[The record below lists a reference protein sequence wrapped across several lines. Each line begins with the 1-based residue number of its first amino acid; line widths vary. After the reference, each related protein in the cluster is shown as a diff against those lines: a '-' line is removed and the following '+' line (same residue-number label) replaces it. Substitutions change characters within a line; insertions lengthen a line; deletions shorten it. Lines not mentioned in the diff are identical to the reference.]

1 MASEENK
8 NQIIISNTG
17 GLIRRMDHQL
27 ELMNRVL
34 GKIAERKT
42 EIIASGN
49 SFIGMMAGAEREW
62 EIAPGVRIAFCWCP
76 PGDFL
81 MNPANY
87 SQGQIH
93 VTLTKGFW
101 MAKTQVTQAQWQ
113 AVMGS
118 NPSHFKGDN
127 LPVEQV
133 SWGATQNFLTK
144 VNALIGSDDG
154 GSMVLPTEAQWEYA
168 SRTEETGAF
177 SGGIIDEVA
186 WYEDNSGEKTHPVG
200 TKKPNAWGLHDMHG
214 NVYEWCEDWYDNK
227 LPGGVDPRG
236 ATSGYDRVAKG
247 GCWSST
253 AGNCGAASRLSAPP
267 SGWCN
272 IGGFRVARSLVH
284 Q

>member
-8 NQIIISNTG
+8 NQIIISNSG

-49 SFIGMMAGAEREW
+49 SFIGMRAGEEREW
-62 EIAPGVRIAFCWCP
+62 EIAPRVKMKFCWCP
-76 PGDFL
+76 PGEFL
-81 MNPANY
+81 MSPCNY
-87 SQGQIH
+87 WQGQIH

-133 SWGATQNFLTK
+133 SWGAAQNFLTK
-144 VNALIGSDDG
+144 FNALIESDDEG
-154 GSMVLPTEAQWEYA
+154 RMVLPTEAQWEYA
-168 SRTEETGAF
+168 CRAGETGPF

-200 TKKPNAWGLHDMHG
+200 TKNPNVWGLLDMHG
-214 NVYEWCEDWYDNK
+214 NVWEWCEDWYDIK
-227 LPGGVDPRG
+227 LPGGVDPKD
-236 ATSGYDRVAKG
+236 AISGSYRVVRG
-247 GCWSST
+247 GCWSSSP
-253 AGNCGAASRLSAPP
+253 AICRAATRLNAPP
-267 SGWCN
+267 SGWSN
-272 IGGFRVARSLVH
+272 IGGFRVARSLVP
-284 Q
+284 